1 MDGVDNIEKFDHC
14 LKSISEKLHAVP
26 LVVQFPIGA
35 GKELKG
41 VVDIVEQKAYYFQMG
56 DRDENYQVKEIPSE
70 LLNLAKKYQQELI
83 EKIIDYD
90 ENLALK
96 YYESNGELQLQVR
109 EIKKL

>member
-1 MDGVDNIEKFDHC
+1 MDGVDNIEKFDQC
-14 LKSISEKLHAVP
+14 VKSIREKLSADP

-41 VVDIVEQKAYYFQMG
+41 VVDVVEQKAYYFQMG
-56 DRDENYQVKEIPSE
+56 DKDENYQIQEVPSE

-83 EKIIDYD
+83 EKIIDSD

-96 YYESNGELQLQVR
+96 YYES
-109 EIKKL
+109 